1 MNKGLFKN
9 SLQRT
14 AGFTLLV
21 LVLASC
27 LQSPSNGSRKSSSK
41 TGATFYSNVAE
52 GNGLVMLENP
62 IILTGNKKYGDSY
75 GYASLLTEQ
84 KITDSQFLI
93 APCTGDGSGT
103 GDVSSCFNVI
113 EKALTDPITYKNK
126 RWGYGP
132 STTEWPQIQTFY
144 HLKKQ
149 TTTFSTTLKNVYDRA
164 WQQTQTSIPF
174 TLYTSGANWNKNQ
187 TLTAHAQNGV
197 ENSAFYSPSAFTVNF
212 GPIEDHPTV
221 LMVQDPGVI
230 YHEMA
235 HAYTSIMMN
244 MRNSSRIDRSELG
257 YLLYDEGGAIN
268 EGLSDFFSFYM
279 NRRTHFAEWALGRF
293 LPMDYSR
300 PITESDTMHMP
311 GIAKTDDARLSYPT
325 YVIYD
330 PSAHTQVYEEIHN
343 AGMITSHLLVAL
355 TEKLQSQ
362 CLMTQTQALDA
373 TYSYV
378 AQTLAE
384 LGDLT
389 ATGYDG
395 YTDRVNLN
403 ATSSLEWIKINNPI
417 NYRNFAQGLAKYLYI
432 NFGASGCFPKDDI
445 EKFFDTYG
453 LLLFRTY
460 NENGNNKTSGHSGTN
475 ATVNQ
480 NNRLRSTFINK
491 DQIILDPTSGAAQAY
506 IFDNQSAIK
515 TAIASLQASGIIG
528 QLSTQLPSDLSYN
541 NGNSQVSPGEVVG
554 LALNLYNNSN
564 SPMAGIQVLA
574 NDWDHFNIE
583 THPRP
588 CNNLGDSFPLESEG
602 GSVDGDSSCNYVT
615 RYNGAMKD
623 ADITVDKNET
633 VMPVCFIQQIATGG
647 ASKWVAQRELVSALP
662 DPSMCLGGSDK
673 PDECFIRAIKGAD
686 TSYYSYIAPQST
698 WIKSL
703 TNGTTLP
710 TFTYSN
716 LIFFEVN
723 SRTPP
728 GTTFN
733 CRFRVRFSNCD
744 DCYHDAS
751 SSNDNYLDYEFSGAK
766 PFKIINLKFSVV
778 E

>member
-1 MNKGLFKN
+1 M
-9 SLQRT
+9 
-14 AGFTLLV
+14 TLLV

-93 APCTGDGSGT
+93 APCTGDGFGT

-132 STTEWPQIQTFY
+132 STNEWPQIQTFY

-164 WQQTQTSIPF
+164 WHQTQTSIPF

-343 AGMITSHLLVAL
+343 AGMIASHLLVAL

-403 ATSSLEWIKINNPI
+403 ATSSLDWIKVNNPI

-432 NFGASGCFPKDDI
+432 NFGTSGCFPKDDV

-602 GSVDGDSSCNYVT
+602 GAVDGDSSCNYVT

-623 ADITVDKNET
+623 ADVTVDKNESI
-633 VMPVCFIQQIATGG
+633 MPVCFIQQIATGG

-744 DCYHDAS
+744 DCYHDS
-751 SSNDNYLDYEFSGAK
+751 SNSNDNYLDYEFSGAK